1 LDRRIDLETGTADR
15 PGSAPTRRGRD
26 RVETLAIMA
35 LCLLTGVQVVVVVL
49 ICIDAV
55 RAAFG

>member
-1 LDRRIDLETGTADR
+1 
-15 PGSAPTRRGRD
+15 
-26 RVETLAIMA
+26 VETLAIMA